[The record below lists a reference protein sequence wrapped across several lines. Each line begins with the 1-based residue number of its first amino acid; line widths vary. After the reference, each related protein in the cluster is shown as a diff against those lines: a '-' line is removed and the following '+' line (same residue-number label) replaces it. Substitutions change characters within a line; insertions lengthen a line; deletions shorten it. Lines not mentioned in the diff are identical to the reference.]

1 MRSQSLELFGTHAP
15 INPKINEVITLIYT
29 TVNSICKP
37 TDALFACATVYTE
50 TVNILF
56 VMSLASEL

>member
-15 INPKINEVITLIYT
+15 INPKINEVITLIYI
-29 TVNSICKP
+29 VNSICKP